1 MTEYFLKDRTTT
13 KHPVTKHYMNELYYA
28 TRSKESY
35 LKKNWIQIRLYF
47 GTRLSSQHE
56 NGGGNEGIRFFV
68 GHKGSS

>member
-1 MTEYFLKDRTTT
+1 
-13 KHPVTKHYMNELYYA
+13 MNELYYA
-28 TRSKESY
+28 TRSKERY
-35 LKKNWIQIRLYF
+35 LNKNWIQIRLYF